1 MLCSSSLFNSTPT
14 TQIYPLS
21 LHDALPICVFTQKQL
36 TPAAKVID
44 QATNGAI
51 SKLLESEFKAKKNTH
66 IVLRQLPNVKAQ
78 RVVVIGV
85 GESEKYNTKTHFEA
99 EKCFSQY

>member
-1 MLCSSSLFNSTPT
+1 MELKTLTTSLDNIETA
-14 TQIYPLS
+14 
-21 LHDALPICVFTQKQL
+21 ALAVGVFTQKQL

-78 RVVVIGV
+78 RR
-85 GESEKYNTKTHFEA
+85 SEEHTSELQSRGHLVCRLLLEKKKKKHYKY
-99 EKCFSQY
+99 YI